1 MALTSTDIKEIEK
14 ITRKEIKSFLESN
27 TVKQLEDRMID
38 LLLKDIQK
46 GKSEKEIKNFISK
59 AMLNFYEYLW
69 YNKSVWMDKVKK

>member
-46 GKSEKEIKNFISK
+46 GKSEKEIKNVISK